1 MIYASIDIGSDSTKI
16 VVVRYDK
23 DDKSFDVIASTSVR
37 TVGVKKGI
45 ITDKAMT
52 KKSISLGISEIEKQI
67 GFKIDKAIISLPC
80 YDLEVTIHNGIVYT
94 DGIVEGHDII
104 TCFKNTIKDNISD
117 DREVITVFPIDF
129 TVDDEDKYADPKG
142 VNGYKLETRLLISTL
157 PKELVYSYLDLFNDC
172 GIEVLDL
179 SIGPVS
185 DYYQARQEDFNIRL
199 GAVVNIGDSKT
210 EVSVFNKGL
219 LVKATTLPIGSKA
232 IDHDIKYIYGF
243 DRTTSRSLKEG
254 LAFATSS
261 YANENERVEY
271 ESLSGEKKTI
281 SQLELSQ
288 IVEARLDEIL
298 KNVKKSLK
306 TLTNREISYI
316 IVTGG
321 ISNIPGFNYLLENI
335 FGDITYMV
343 NMNSMGVRSNIY
355 STCYGSVKYYYD
367 KLELRGINETMYDEK
382 KIDRDGNGY
391 SNMIDKMQSFMDNN

>member
-1 MIYASIDIGSDSTKI
+1 
-16 VVVRYDK
+16 
-23 DDKSFDVIASTSVR
+23 
-37 TVGVKKGI
+37 
-45 ITDKAMT
+45 
-52 KKSISLGISEIEKQI
+52 
-67 GFKIDKAIISLPC
+67 
-80 YDLEVTIHNGIVYT
+80 
-94 DGIVEGHDII
+94 
-104 TCFKNTIKDNISD
+104 
-117 DREVITVFPIDF
+117 
-129 TVDDEDKYADPKG
+129 
-142 VNGYKLETRLLISTL
+142 
-157 PKELVYSYLDLFNDC
+157 
-172 GIEVLDL
+172 
-179 SIGPVS
+179 
-185 DYYQARQEDFNIRL
+185 
-199 GAVVNIGDSKT
+199 
-210 EVSVFNKGL
+210 VSVFNKGL
-219 LVKATTLPIGSKA
+219 LVKATTLPVGSKA

-261 YANENERVEY
+261 YASPDEIVEY

-281 SQLELSQ
+281 NQLELSQ

-343 NMNSMGVRSNIY
+343 NMNAMGVRSNIY
-355 STCYGSVKYYYD
+355 STCYGSVKYYFD

-382 KIDRDGNGY
+382 QIDRNGNGY